1 MYYGV
6 LIAMAVW
13 LLAGAIDWLNSPE
26 GSEVNRARA
35 TFSLLLLIVMG
46 IVFGAIVEL
55 FQGTL

>member
-13 LLAGAIDWLNSPE
+13 LLAGAIVWLNSPE
-26 GSEVNRARA
+26 GSGVNHARA
-35 TFSLLLLIVMG
+35 TFSLLLLVVMG
-46 IVFGAIVEL
+46 IVFGSIVEL

>member
-13 LLAGAIDWLNSPE
+13 LLAGAYYLFAKEEWESIDKAHS
-26 GSEVNRARA
+26 V
-35 TFSLLLLIVMG
+35 FMLLVLVVMG
-46 IVFGAIVEL
+46 IVFGSIVEL

>member
-13 LLAGAIDWLNSPE
+13 LLAGAIDWLNLPE
-26 GSEVNRARA
+26 GSEVNHARA
-35 TFSLLLLIVMG
+35 TFSLLLLVVMG
-46 IVFGAIVEL
+46 IVFGSIVEL